1 MCGGGYSGDG
11 VEACA
16 KVTTTSAT
24 SCPPPDPRC
33 VLPSSLN
40 QGEGEEREREWEL
53 IKKRKEK
60 RYVSDFDGWIPLFFL
75 KC

>member
-40 QGEGEEREREWEL
+40 QGEGEEREREGVGIDKE
-53 IKKRKEK
+53 EK
-60 RYVSDFDGWIPLFFL
+60 REKI
-75 KC
+75 CE

>member
-1 MCGGGYSGDG
+1 MC
-11 VEACA
+11 EE
-16 KVTTTSAT
+16 
-24 SCPPPDPRC
+24 R
-33 VLPSSLN
+33 
-40 QGEGEEREREWEL
+40 EREREWEL